1 MVTLLCPAEHTSQ
14 QYATITR
21 LKPTFCIFD
30 VNWLGNIKT
39 LGCHRRSVELSAPT
53 ILLPRVQVPSTPFM
67 LLSFIELVLYLL
79 CEKIENKQKEA
90 RFGPF
95 KTFMAICKAIFL
107 AKVASAD
114 ITGKVVRK
122 KIGLPKLV
130 VNYFAWI
137 NFVATFQS
145 LAFLFLVK
153 EGGLKKMENVNWKR

>member
-95 KTFMAICKAIFL
+95 KNFYGNLQSNFPCQNSKCQYHRESGAQK
-107 AKVASAD
+107 D
-114 ITGKVVRK
+114 RITKTRK
-122 KIGLPKLV
+122 
-130 VNYFAWI
+130 
-137 NFVATFQS
+137 
-145 LAFLFLVK
+145 LFCL
-153 EGGLKKMENVNWKR
+153 N